1 MKRVIITP
9 PSGASRLERIARWR
23 PTHWLIFTLA
33 NLLIL
38 FACSKAS
45 DDDNPNPEPQPQP
58 QPELKGNYVQYDGK
72 AKPVLTAEYRN
83 TGNDNLR
90 LYFYVSQDRKERV
103 VCNLNAALHSD
114 ALIDLSKKEKKHDGQ
129 AYWGITYYN
138 ADSEQLLN
146 AWGYP
151 DDGFTLFDSGTL
163 DIKGSLTLSPTLTLT
178 KGSLKG
184 TDGKDHTFAMHY
196 QGPLTKV
203 EDTKPD
209 PTDTQAPHAGRLSS
223 VQVVSQDKAI
233 VRWNPASDNKTPE
246 EKLRYVVCWKEKEG
260 DKTYNSGEPKENIL
274 SYEITAKFEKN
285 RIYIAWVEV
294 YDQAGNKSKSNTE
307 EFSYYYDMESPQ
319 VGTIEITD
327 ITMNSAMVK
336 WTPATDNKTP
346 QDKLSYTIF
355 WSKKDSGNIN
365 KRNIPQGSEL
375 SFKVNF
381 TENPKLALL
390 EPKTTYRVW
399 VTVRDES
406 GNEGTYLEK
415 EFTTD
420 RDKEAPVV
428 PYVFI
433 ATDPDAIEVHWRGRD
448 NITPDSKLIY
458 KVYIKNELTG
468 EVHKFD
474 SDSHNYDL
482 QIFKW
487 KNPEPFVLYKAW
499 VKAYDE
505 EGNEGISK
513 SYSRFYHGND
523 IYEKYYHLVIDGQAK
538 KVYDVKV
545 ERHEKNGT
553 FKYTFYLSENKKE
566 SLNIILRGHPTKLSQ
581 QVVPLTIK
589 EDDDAHGWGVI
600 YNTPKHKPL
609 FYSFGY
615 PKNPEPPF
623 ITGVLAYHYSNSI
636 FAQKEEGL
644 KIKISNGRIKGVDGQ
659 EHTISCFLLVTRGRI
674 DNHS

>member
-23 PTHWLIFTLA
+23 STHWQIFKFA
-33 NLLIL
+33 NLLIFL
-38 FACSKAS
+38 LIAFACSKAS

-58 QPELKGNYVQYDGK
+58 QPELKGNYVMYEGK
-72 AKPVLTAEYRN
+72 AKPVLTAEYRDA
-83 TGNDNLR
+83 GNDNLR

-209 PTDTQAPHAGRLSS
+209 PTDTQAPHAGRLNS
-223 VQVVSQDKAI
+223 VQVVSQEKAI

-307 EFSYYYDMESPQ
+307 EFRCYNDVASPQ

-327 ITMNSAMVK
+327 INMNSAVVK
-336 WTPATDNKTP
+336 WTPATDNNTP
-346 QDKLSYTIF
+346 QDKLSYTLF
-355 WSKKDSGNIN
+355 WFDSYTNETES
-365 KRNIPQGSEL
+365 REFSPGSVL
-375 SFKVNF
+375 SY
-381 TENPKLALL
+381 KLTGLHSS
-390 EPKTTYRVW
+390 PCRVW
-399 VTVRDES
+399 VKVR
-406 GNEGTYLEK
+406 
-415 EFTTD
+415 
-420 RDKEAPVV
+420 
-428 PYVFI
+428 
-433 ATDPDAIEVHWRGRD
+433 
-448 NITPDSKLIY
+448 
-458 KVYIKNELTG
+458 
-468 EVHKFD
+468 
-474 SDSHNYDL
+474 
-482 QIFKW
+482 
-487 KNPEPFVLYKAW
+487 
-499 VKAYDE
+499 DE
-505 EGNEGISK
+505 EGNESTYDTKEFKTLPDTEPPVATNVVVDARDKYAGGELLFNKGGIKVWWDRTPATDNVTPIRKITYKLYMQHRK
-513 SYSRFYHGND
+513 SGYTT
-523 IYEKYYHLVIDGQAK
+523 
-538 KVYDVKV
+538 VYDVGTQTEWSSQEVRLLGGYDIWV
-545 ERHEKNGT
+545 EAFDEAGNKSVGKKRGMAYWLTEVKEEGSIFIIDGVKKKLYD
-553 FKYTFYLSENKKE
+553 FKKTVIKKGSLKDYRQYTFYLSADKKE
-566 SLNIILRGHPTKLSQ
+566 YLDFLLYEAPSTGETRYI
-581 QVVPLTIK
+581 PLDR
-589 EDDDAHGWGVI
+589 EGYRWGMLYTFADGSWI
-600 YNTPKHKPL
+600 NAFGTPGPDT
-609 FYSFGY
+609 GG
-615 PKNPEPPF
+615 PF
-623 ITGVLAYHYSNSI
+623 ITGILELGMSIDHYFIVSD
-636 FAQKEEGL
+636 
-644 KIKISNGRIKGVDGQ
+644 GRVKGKDGKV
-659 EHTISCFLLVTRGRI
+659 HTISFWTNKI
-674 DNHS
+674 